1 MAKRNE
7 FKPDKMGGS
16 FLGKLYLT
24 KNQRKTILK
33 WSLYALVLLI
43 LSLLQDVVLCK
54 LDILGATTDLVP
66 VGITLVC
73 LLEGAQRGC
82 IFTAIASALFV
93 FSGGAPGM
101 YSMVFLTFLVIL
113 ISIFRQAYLQKGFGT
128 ALLCVSVCLLLY
140 EMANFAMGLFLGLT
154 SGRYFAASLVTAVLS
169 MVSVPVLYPICLSI
183 ESIGGETWK
192 E

>member
-1 MAKRNE
+1 MAKKNE

-24 KNQRKTILK
+24 QNQRKTILK
-33 WSLYALVLLI
+33 WSLYSLI
-43 LSLLQDVVLCK
+43 LLMVSLLQDVILCK
-54 LDILGATTDLVP
+54 LDVGGATTDLVP
-66 VGITLVC
+66 VGITLIC

-82 IFTAIASALFV
+82 IFTAVASAVFV
-93 FSGGAPGM
+93 FSGGAPGL
-101 YSMVFLTFLVIL
+101 YAMVFLTFLAIFV
-113 ISIFRQAYLQKGFGT
+113 SIFRQAYLQKGFG
-128 ALLCVSVCLLLY
+128 AAVLCVTICLLVY

-154 SGRYFAASLVTAVLS
+154 ASGYFAASLITAGLSVL
-169 MVSVPVLYPICLSI
+169 SVPVLYPICLFV

>member
-1 MAKRNE
+1 MARKNE

-24 KNQRKTILK
+24 RNQRKTILK
-33 WSLYALVLLI
+33 WSLYSLILLI
-43 LSLLQDVVLCK
+43 LSLLQDVILCK
-54 LDILGATTDLVP
+54 LDVLGASTDLVP
-66 VGITLVC
+66 VGITLIC

-82 IFTAIASALFV
+82 IFTAAASGLFV
-93 FSGGAPGM
+93 FSGGAPGL
-101 YSMVFLTFLVIL
+101 YAMVFLTFLAIFV
-113 ISIFRQAYLQKGFGT
+113 SIFRQAYLQKGFGAAILCT
-128 ALLCVSVCLLLY
+128 AICLLVY

-154 SGRYFAASLVTAVLS
+154 VSGYFVTSLITAGLSVLS
-169 MVSVPVLYPICLSI
+169 VPALYPVCLFV

>member
-1 MAKRNE
+1 MAKKNE

-24 KNQRKTILK
+24 QNQRKTILK
-33 WSLYALVLLI
+33 WSLYSLVLLI
-43 LSLLQDVVLCK
+43 LSLLQDVILCK
-54 LDILGATTDLVP
+54 LDVFGATSDLVP
-66 VGITLVC
+66 VGITLIC

-82 IFTAIASALFV
+82 IFTAAASALFV
-93 FSGGAPGM
+93 FSGGAPGL
-101 YSMVFLTFLVIL
+101 YAMVFLTFLAIFV
-113 ISIFRQAYLQKGFGT
+113 SIFRQAYLQKGFG
-128 ALLCVSVCLLLY
+128 AAILCVTVCLLVY

-154 SGRYFAASLVTAVLS
+154 SSGYFVTSLITAGLSVL
-169 MVSVPVLYPICLSI
+169 SVPVLYPVCLSV